1 MSKLLPQAPFLPV
14 RKSGIMTLDVASAKR
29 LVLGPVLLYVL
40 WLLAKS
46 LFSFGAMVTR
56 QHQEQQDTLRTL
68 ERSEKRQLT
77 LLRQNREN
85 IGRQRPETATRHA
98 EPRTIGSQTARRKLT
113 ASALVSRL
121 RKVNAFGLAAQP
133 ERRLHCSD
141 SRGDWDYTCLFH
153 PDPITNANWV
163 QFGVLVDDAHV
174 IEMSETY
181 PPNAPLPQPLS
192 VMSK

>member
-1 MSKLLPQAPFLPV
+1 
-14 RKSGIMTLDVASAKR
+14 MTLEDVASAKR
-29 LVLGPVLLYVL
+29 LALGAVLLYVL
-40 WLLAKS
+40 WLLANS
-46 LFSFGAMVTR
+46 VFSFGAMVTR
-56 QHQEQQDTLRTL
+56 QHQEQDTLRTL
-68 ERSEKRQLT
+68 ERSEKRQIA

-85 IGRQRPETATRHA
+85 LARQRPQTATPHA
-98 EPRTIGSQTARRKLT
+98 EPRTTGSQTARRKLT

-121 RKVNAFGLAAQP
+121 RKVNAFGLVAQP

-163 QFGVLVDDAHV
+163 QFGVLVEDAHV

-181 PPNAPLPQPLS
+181 APSAPLPQPLS